1 VVYRTVGKRLS
12 LWRVAY
18 LPSLEL
24 WYRER
29 LSRRVSSV
37 VAAQTK
43 EFDAVKHE
51 VERGI
56 QRRLAKGVIYYVLE
70 EESSD

>member
-1 VVYRTVGKRLS
+1 
-12 LWRVAY
+12 
-18 LPSLEL
+18 
-24 WYRER
+24 
-29 LSRRVSSV
+29 V